1 MTLTRLPVKK
11 LVILETYSIY
21 YVKIS
26 ILLPYVQC
34 KTENMKGMENDN
46 DIAAAQANQT
56 RGTYTWWDC
65 YQD

>member
-1 MTLTRLPVKK
+1 
-11 LVILETYSIY
+11 
-21 YVKIS
+21 
-26 ILLPYVQC
+26 
-34 KTENMKGMENDN
+34 MKGMEND